1 MLAYTGNS
9 NFALYN
15 ILNSNLYNAVYQ
27 VYLNKAGNKNELGG
41 KDLVLSIWHINCL
54 MDMKIKISKR
64 QLEGDSEG

>member
-1 MLAYTGNS
+1 MIQMLAYTGNS

-41 KDLVLSIWHINCL
+41 RIWCWAYGI
-54 MDMKIKISKR
+54 
-64 QLEGDSEG
+64 